1 MEKPDANGY
10 VNVKWPSKSIPHGGI
25 FHTKI
30 VQPSAEREKILKVL
44 LEESKLN
51 LALRRKDGWKLREN
65 IPISTKNNRKL
76 IPTIRPRTS
85 RRRSL
90 SEIRNSGILE
100 IDRYHPLTKGE
111 DREQMKQKLQEDMA
125 WGDDKPKQASPKII
139 NAIIKPALPTRK
151 QFRNEI
157 LTQIRERVDWLAD
170 MEALGEGAAHR
181 QLIQDQI
188 AQRIRNLEE
197 LGEPSECSSIAD
209 SGFSTIRSSISDTS
223 RKTANST
230 DNIKSAVPRIPKIKT
245 KHKSG
250 RTKQMHEENISAFEK
265 LSLRLSPRRRC

>member
-1 MEKPDANGY
+1 MRKNDI
-10 VNVKWPSKSIPHGGI
+10 SIL
-25 FHTKI
+25 
-30 VQPSAEREKILKVL
+30 V
-44 LEESKLN
+44 
-51 LALRRKDGWKLREN
+51 
-65 IPISTKNNRKL
+65 
-76 IPTIRPRTS
+76 
-85 RRRSL
+85 
-90 SEIRNSGILE
+90 
-100 IDRYHPLTKGE
+100 
-111 DREQMKQKLQEDMA
+111 
-125 WGDDKPKQASPKII
+125 
-139 NAIIKPALPTRK
+139 
-151 QFRNEI
+151 

-230 DNIKSAVPRIPKIKT
+230 DNIKSGTLSQYFFNDSLFIKLAINKRFFLAVPRIPKIKT